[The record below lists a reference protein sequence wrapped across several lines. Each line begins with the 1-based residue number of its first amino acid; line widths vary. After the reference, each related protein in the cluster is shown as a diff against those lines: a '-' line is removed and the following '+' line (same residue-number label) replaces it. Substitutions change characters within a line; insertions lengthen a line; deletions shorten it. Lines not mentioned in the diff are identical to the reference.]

1 MGAALNYV
9 IAWIDFSLLAIC
21 AGALLGAYYGKKD
34 DSFKFDDTDYLMLGM
49 ILLYGL
55 TQIGNIYYLLK

>member
-1 MGAALNYV
+1 MSYL
-9 IAWIDFSLLAIC
+9 IAWVDLSLLAIC
-21 AGALLGAYYGKKD
+21 AAALLGAYFGKKD
-34 DSFKFDDTDYLMLGM
+34 NTFKFDDTDYLMLGM

>member
-1 MGAALNYV
+1 MNIV
-9 IAWIDFSLLAIC
+9 IACIDCSLLALC
-21 AGALLGAYYGKKD
+21 AAAILGAYYDKRD